1 MTEEIFILM
10 RRGDVENHSTVIDF
24 AKERRERGPVFL
36 NLRKD
41 VGENKDFKKIDEV
54 IGGEV

>member
-1 MTEEIFILM
+1 M